1 MKWINIAQDTLKE
14 VQQYFQM
21 INVFHFIL
29 KKMMELYS
37 FLLIGHFCSEYHH
50 V

>member
-14 VQQYFQM
+14 VQQSFHM

-29 KKMMELYS
+29 KKNAEIL
-37 FLLIGHFCSEYHH
+37 
-50 V
+50 

>member
-14 VQQYFQM
+14 VQQSFQM

-29 KKMMELYS
+29 KKNGEIL
-37 FLLIGHFCSEYHH
+37 
-50 V
+50 